1 MPDDELPLFA
11 AAKARE
17 LGEEPPIVLAPM
29 TLGEHVVSDYQL
41 TRLSLKE
48 HPMALLR
55 PVFDAEGVTPCEK
68 LRAMKGGERVK
79 VAGAVLIRQRPG
91 KGTAVFIT
99 LEDEGGIANV
109 VLWSSQL
116 DKFRRAVMASR
127 LMLVD
132 GVIQR
137 SKEGV
142 IHVMA
147 DRIVDRTEVL
157 GALSDMHGAET
168 PLSPADE
175 LTHTP
180 QAYGYRES
188 RSPTARHPRN
198 VRLLPPSRDF
208 R

>member
-1 MPDDELPLFA
+1 
-11 AAKARE
+11 
-17 LGEEPPIVLAPM
+17 
-29 TLGEHVVSDYQL
+29 
-41 TRLSLKE
+41 
-48 HPMALLR
+48 MALLR

-79 VAGAVLIRQRPG
+79 IAGAVLIRQRPG

-127 LMLVD
+127 LMLVE
-132 GVIQR
+132 GEVQR

-147 DRIVDRTEVL
+147 HRIVDRTEVL
-157 GALSDMHGAET
+157 GALSGMHGAES
-168 PLSPADE
+168 PLSPAE
-175 LTHTP
+175 ESTHKL
-180 QAYGYRES
+180 QACGYEES
-188 RSPTARHPRN
+188 GSPTARHPRN